1 MSNLVT
7 IKMVIKLKKC
17 IIFIVFFSLV
27 VSFLLGVYLY
37 RLKKVD
43 EQIAF
48 ETEYSKESGS
58 NIIQTLEKNLK
69 ETSSTEIK
77 ATPNTRIIEKKY
89 YKDCEHLMQLECNIT
104 ENLINKN
111 QSEFQI
117 EYIGW
122 EIQKFT
128 KEEIVVYKEIN
139 DFCGEHYELKDVE
152 GEIVVYELDKY
163 GKERGA
169 IKETGI
175 ETKYLPEADLEN
187 LQKGI
192 KVYSNKALNQILEDF
207 E

>member
-1 MSNLVT
+1 M
-7 IKMVIKLKKC
+7 KKC
-17 IIFIVFFSLV
+17 IIFILAFALV
-27 VSFLLGVYLY
+27 VSFLLGLYLY

-43 EQIAF
+43 EKIAF
-48 ETEYSKESGS
+48 ETEYSKGNSQ
-58 NIIQTLEKNLK
+58 NVIQTIEKNLK
-69 ETSSTEIK
+69 ETSSIEIK
-77 ATPNTRIIEKKY
+77 TTPNTKIIEKKY
-89 YKDCEHLMQLECNIT
+89 YKDCEHLLQQESNIT

-128 KEEIVVYKEIN
+128 KDEIVVYKEIN
-139 DFCGEHYELKDVE
+139 DFCGEHYKLKDVE

-163 GKERGA
+163 GKERGI

-187 LQKGI
+187 LKKGI
-192 KVYSNKALNQILEDF
+192 EVYSNKALNQMLEDF

>member
-1 MSNLVT
+1 M
-7 IKMVIKLKKC
+7 KKC
-17 IIFIVFFSLV
+17 IIFILAFALV
-27 VSFLLGVYLY
+27 VSFLLGLYLY
-37 RLKKVD
+37 RLKKV
-43 EQIAF
+43 EEKIAF
-48 ETEYSKESGS
+48 ETEYSKGNSQ
-58 NIIQTLEKNLK
+58 NVIQTIEKNLK
-69 ETSSTEIK
+69 ETSSIEIK
-77 ATPNTRIIEKKY
+77 TTPNTKIIEKKY
-89 YKDCEHLMQLECNIT
+89 YKDCEHLLQQESNIT

-111 QSEFQI
+111 QSEFQL

-128 KEEIVVYKEIN
+128 KDEIVVYKEVN

-163 GKERGA
+163 GKERGI

-187 LQKGI
+187 LKKGI
-192 KVYSNKALNQILEDF
+192 EVYSNKALNQILEDF